1 MGGGVDAVVQLAEA
15 LKASKCFDILISTRL
30 RNYLYVAKQ
39 FDTPPNSKNFFRLQC
54 AQHTFTM
61 TLSPAPTPNG
71 WDPSATKAARQQ

>member
-39 FDTPPNSKNFFRLQC
+39 FDTPLNSKKNSGSSVL
-54 AQHTFTM
+54 
-61 TLSPAPTPNG
+61 NI
-71 WDPSATKAARQQ
+71 PSQ